1 MLSKFIAF
9 NPEVSKRINSNVIAN
24 YSKLKLSLF
33 VIPFLLL
40 IAITLFLFSQ
50 DAFSVEGYIGIQKD
64 LFYFINSNYAQF
76 PQIIYNLTQI
86 GDAMIFMSLLSIFI
100 LYAPK
105 FWESL
110 LSASIVSALLS
121 SVLKKLFLIPRPAA
135 FYDANTFV
143 ILGKK

>member
-64 LFYFINSNYAQF
+64 LFYFINSN
-76 PQIIYNLTQI
+76 
-86 GDAMIFMSLLSIFI
+86 
-100 LYAPK
+100 
-105 FWESL
+105 
-110 LSASIVSALLS
+110 
-121 SVLKKLFLIPRPAA
+121 
-135 FYDANTFV
+135 
-143 ILGKK
+143 